1 MESIVFEVDD
11 AVAKAWKNSSPELRA
26 AYGDKINAVLNELK
40 ETEDADEIGLTKA
53 QQDFLD
59 AEAAKN
65 TERYE
70 WWNDEDF
77 VAELEQR
84 AEDMKS
90 GKVKGIPWEDVKF
103 ELLNRAK
110 GNDK

>member
-1 MESIVFEVDD
+1 MESIVFEVND

-26 AYGDKINAVLNELK
+26 VYGDKINAVLNELK
-40 ETEDADEIGLTKA
+40 EAEEVDEIGLTKA

-70 WWNDEDF
+70 WWNDEEMM
-77 VAELEQR
+77 AELDR
-84 AEDMKS
+84 RSEDLKS
-90 GKVKGIPWEDVKF
+90 GKDKGITLEESK
-103 ELLNRAK
+103 LLLMAALKKN
-110 GNDK
+110 G

>member
-1 MESIVFEVDD
+1 MESIVFEVND

-26 AYGDKINAVLNELK
+26 TYEDKINAVLNELK

-70 WWNDEDF
+70 WWNDEEMM
-77 VAELEQR
+77 AELDR
-84 AEDMKS
+84 RSEDLKS
-90 GKVKGIPWEDVKF
+90 GKDKGITLEESK
-103 ELLNRAK
+103 LLLMAALKKN
-110 GNDK
+110 G